1 MAVAQSRLSCADPSE
16 HTFWSTPTWAREGT
30 SGVAVLRETAVAAH
44 ERSKSLPPGR
54 LPDAS
59 LFIDLHLTAMLA
71 LEKLVSQ
78 GQADDVASLFK
89 TGSAPEQIDPRTLLG
104 HYCGCLKHSAEIVR
118 AVSLVQPG
126 RQVTADLLH
135 KAMAPDDARV
145 RYVDSNA
152 IEAVKEDNGVLRRL
166 LTIAVFG
173 GVPGGSA
180 IASVETR
187 LLYWDDPV
195 AMTRLIISKLMKRGI
210 LLALAEAIS
219 RLPCALLQ
227 SVVTVRIQGN
237 VCSALFSESG
247 APKSHI
253 RVAHSGLTAKHGP
266 DRPPVP
272 ELKCSTVPPEVIL
285 DGVVR
290 FGTVGSTALPKTRR
304 DLAMLGSVA
313 ARGTKVCITHAD
325 PAVRTAQIKAIGLAT
340 VNFCVS
346 CHTVHGISAA
356 KVSKAQ
362 RVVTVYGPT
371 GPVCSGCGSGSV
383 VRLDLTGRVMQLR
396 GPKCHALL
404 APCTECAAIGPIAAM
419 YGDLPFC
426 EKHSADLAAAQ
437 LDSGPLRCAI
447 CSTFV
452 HGANDSVAIECEDDL
467 HRLCLPCHSILPTTR
482 WTKSELELLRSRKG
496 SRA

>member
-1 MAVAQSRLSCADPSE
+1 MEVAQSRLSCADPSE
-16 HTFWSTPTWAREGT
+16 HTFWSSPTWAREGS
-30 SGVAVLRETAVAAH
+30 SGIAVLRETAIAAH
-44 ERSKSLPPGR
+44 ARSKSLPPER

-59 LFIDLHLTAMLA
+59 LFVDLHLTAMLA
-71 LEKLVSQ
+71 LEKLVAQ

-89 TGSAPEQIDPRTLLG
+89 TGLAPEQIDPRTLLG

-152 IEAVKEDNGVLRRL
+152 IEAVREQDGLLRRL

-210 LLALAEAIS
+210 LLALAEVIS

-227 SVVTVRIQGN
+227 SVVTVRIQGD
-237 VCSALFSESG
+237 VCAALFAASG
-247 APKSHI
+247 VPKSHI
-253 RVAHSGLTAKHGP
+253 RVARAALVPKHGP
-266 DRPPVP
+266 NHQPAP
-272 ELKCSTVPPEVIL
+272 ELKCPAIQP
-285 DGVVR
+285 DGVLSGIVK
-290 FGTVGSTALPKTRR
+290 FGTIGSTALPATRH
-304 DLAMLGSVA
+304 DLAILKGVA
-313 ARGTKVCITHAD
+313 TRGTTVRILRAD
-325 PAVRTAQIKAIGLAT
+325 PAVRAAQLKTIGLAT

-362 RVVTVYGPT
+362 RVVTVFGPT
-371 GPVCSGCGSGSV
+371 GPVCSGCGSASV
-383 VRLDLTGRVMQLR
+383 VRLDLTGRVIHLR

-404 APCTECAAIGPIAAM
+404 APCTECATIDRIAAV

-426 EKHSADLAAAQ
+426 EKHSADLAAAE

-452 HGANDSVAIECEDDL
+452 HGPNDSVAIECEDDL
-467 HRLCLPCHSILPTTR
+467 HRLCLPCHSTLPTTR
-482 WTKSELELLRSRKG
+482 WTKIELELLRSRNG